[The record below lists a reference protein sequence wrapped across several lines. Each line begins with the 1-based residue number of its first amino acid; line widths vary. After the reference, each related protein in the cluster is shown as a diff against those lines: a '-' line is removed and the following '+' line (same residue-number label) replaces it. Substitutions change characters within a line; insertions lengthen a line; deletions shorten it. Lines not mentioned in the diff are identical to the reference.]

1 MRITKSQLQRL
12 IREAISLPPVTQP
25 VSAPSQVQLPGSE
38 ETQIDYLQDTFGGE
52 SPATVQLTQSQRF
65 DYSPEGMDAYMQ
77 RKGIMPIDDIDAQ
90 QIVKRMGAENFPITY
105 EVKDMISDGYIL
117 VTEMGDEFM
126 NYIQHKADDPQ
137 GRKILMSMGSD
148 ENTVVFKERDGYN
161 YYIYRG

>member
-1 MRITKSQLQRL
+1 MRISRSQLQKL
-12 IREAISLPPVTQP
+12 IKEAISLPRISQP

-38 ETQIDYLQDTFGGE
+38 EIQTDYLQDTFGG

-77 RKGIMPIDDIDAQ
+77 RKGIMPIDDLDAQ

-105 EVKDMISDGYIL
+105 EVKDMISDGYLL

-126 NYIQHKADDPQ
+126 NYIQRRADDPQ
-137 GRKILMSMGSD
+137 GRKILITMGSD